1 MFRDNSGRRL
11 AAIASL
17 WAFCALLQANPAH
30 ASDLAVLT
38 NAQQIRDLSASE
50 AARNYPVKLHA
61 VVNYIDSTIGE
72 LFVQDRT
79 NGVFIFI
86 NESKASEPLT
96 PGQAIEVEGV
106 TTPGDFAPAITRA
119 SIRVVG
125 KTALPTPMQLPFD
138 EYSAGQHECQ
148 RLEVDGVVQSGQVKQ
163 GRLQMHVH
171 TIGGSLVAT
180 MVDYPANWAD
190 MLVRSKVRLRGVI
203 AAIFNQ
209 HRQAVGVR
217 MFIPGGQIQV
227 LQPGPANP
235 FALPLS
241 PFSSVGQ
248 LHSLQEL
255 PKAIRVRA
263 TVSAIQP
270 GIGMYISD
278 GSLSMEAQDANQC
291 AAQPGD
297 LVDFVGFPG
306 LLEGRPALENS
317 ICRKAGADASVPPQV
332 VSADQILP
340 LPRVED
346 ASGYG
351 YSVDSRYDM
360 QVVRME
366 GKLLE
371 TSNSQDGEIWMLTS
385 GKTSFDAL
393 IPPGQFENGQQL
405 QSGTHLRLTGVCI
418 VSFDQ
423 FGRGQSFRLL
433 LRTPADVVVLGRP
446 PWWSLKHAAWILAI
460 GLVSFLAA
468 ILWISVLR
476 RQVEQKTEQI
486 RKTNEILQELSEQDG
501 LTGIANRRRFDMK
514 LNAEWS
520 RARRSGS
527 PLSLLLIDIDAFKAL
542 NDEYGHLRGDECLV
556 TVART
561 MNSMALRSVDL
572 VARYGGEEFAVIL
585 PGTDLP
591 GAMEVG
597 ERLRATIQA
606 LGVPHNGSRFGQ
618 VLTIS
623 VGVATTGP
631 GSRTACSGLV
641 ELADRALYR
650 SKTRGRN
657 RVTSSEEVP
666 HPSEADTPDLQG
678 YAEPRA

>member
-1 MFRDNSGRRL
+1 MFRDNSGRRPV
-11 AAIASL
+11 AIASL

>member
-190 MLVRSKVRLRGVI
+190 TLVRSKVRLRGVI

-317 ICRKAGADASVPPQV
+317 ICRKAGADASVPPQM

>member
-1 MFRDNSGRRL
+1 VFRDNSGRRL

>member
-317 ICRKAGADASVPPQV
+317 ICRKAGADASVPPQM

-446 PWWSLKHAAWILAI
+446 PWWSLRHAAWILAI

-623 VGVATTGP
+623 VGVATTEP

>member
-446 PWWSLKHAAWILAI
+446 PWWSLRHAAWILAI

-623 VGVATTGP
+623 VGVATTEP

>member
-1 MFRDNSGRRL
+1 VFRDNSGRRL

-317 ICRKAGADASVPPQV
+317 ICRKAGADASVPPQM

-446 PWWSLKHAAWILAI
+446 PWWSLRHAAWILAI

>member
-11 AAIASL
+11 AAIATL

-317 ICRKAGADASVPPQV
+317 ICRKAGADASVPPQM

>member
-96 PGQAIEVEGV
+96 PGQTIEVEGV

-317 ICRKAGADASVPPQV
+317 ICRKAGADASVPPQM

-446 PWWSLKHAAWILAI
+446 PWWSLRHAAWILAI

>member
-1 MFRDNSGRRL
+1 VFRDNSGRRL

-317 ICRKAGADASVPPQV
+317 ICRKAGADASVPPQM

-623 VGVATTGP
+623 VGVATTEP

>member
-1 MFRDNSGRRL
+1 VFRDNSGRRL

-317 ICRKAGADASVPPQV
+317 ICRKAGADASVPPQM

>member
-446 PWWSLKHAAWILAI
+446 PWWSLRHAAWILAI

>member
-1 MFRDNSGRRL
+1 VFRDNSGRRL

-317 ICRKAGADASVPPQV
+317 ICRKAGADASVPPQM

-446 PWWSLKHAAWILAI
+446 PWWSLRHAAWILAI

-623 VGVATTGP
+623 VGVATTEP

>member
-1 MFRDNSGRRL
+1 VFRDNSGRRL

-446 PWWSLKHAAWILAI
+446 PWWSLRHAAWILAI

>member
-317 ICRKAGADASVPPQV
+317 ICRKAGADASVPPQM

>member
-1 MFRDNSGRRL
+1 MNGFIKKTVAGCC
-11 AAIASL
+11 
-17 WAFCALLQANPAH
+17 F
-30 ASDLAVLT
+30 
-38 NAQQIRDLSASE
+38 SA
-50 AARNYPVKLHA
+50 
-61 VVNYIDSTIGE
+61 
-72 LFVQDRT
+72 
-79 NGVFIFI
+79 
-86 NESKASEPLT
+86 
-96 PGQAIEVEGV
+96 
-106 TTPGDFAPAITRA
+106 
-119 SIRVVG
+119 
-125 KTALPTPMQLPFD
+125 
-138 EYSAGQHECQ
+138 
-148 RLEVDGVVQSGQVKQ
+148 
-163 GRLQMHVH
+163 
-171 TIGGSLVAT
+171 
-180 MVDYPANWAD
+180 
-190 MLVRSKVRLRGVI
+190 
-203 AAIFNQ
+203 
-209 HRQAVGVR
+209 
-217 MFIPGGQIQV
+217 
-227 LQPGPANP
+227 
-235 FALPLS
+235 
-241 PFSSVGQ
+241 
-248 LHSLQEL
+248 
-255 PKAIRVRA
+255 
-263 TVSAIQP
+263 
-270 GIGMYISD
+270 
-278 GSLSMEAQDANQC
+278 
-291 AAQPGD
+291 
-297 LVDFVGFPG
+297 
-306 LLEGRPALENS
+306 
-317 ICRKAGADASVPPQV
+317 
-332 VSADQILP
+332 
-340 LPRVED
+340 
-346 ASGYG
+346 
-351 YSVDSRYDM
+351 
-360 QVVRME
+360 
-366 GKLLE
+366 
-371 TSNSQDGEIWMLTS
+371 
-385 GKTSFDAL
+385 
-393 IPPGQFENGQQL
+393 
-405 QSGTHLRLTGVCI
+405 
-418 VSFDQ
+418 
-423 FGRGQSFRLL
+423 
-433 LRTPADVVVLGRP
+433 
-446 PWWSLKHAAWILAI
+446 

>member
-1 MFRDNSGRRL
+1 
-11 AAIASL
+11 
-17 WAFCALLQANPAH
+17 
-30 ASDLAVLT
+30 
-38 NAQQIRDLSASE
+38 
-50 AARNYPVKLHA
+50 
-61 VVNYIDSTIGE
+61 
-72 LFVQDRT
+72 
-79 NGVFIFI
+79 
-86 NESKASEPLT
+86 
-96 PGQAIEVEGV
+96 
-106 TTPGDFAPAITRA
+106 
-119 SIRVVG
+119 
-125 KTALPTPMQLPFD
+125 
-138 EYSAGQHECQ
+138 
-148 RLEVDGVVQSGQVKQ
+148 
-163 GRLQMHVH
+163 MHVH

>member
-96 PGQAIEVEGV
+96 PGQTIEVEGV

-446 PWWSLKHAAWILAI
+446 PWWSLRHAAWILAI

>member
-623 VGVATTGP
+623 VGVATTEP